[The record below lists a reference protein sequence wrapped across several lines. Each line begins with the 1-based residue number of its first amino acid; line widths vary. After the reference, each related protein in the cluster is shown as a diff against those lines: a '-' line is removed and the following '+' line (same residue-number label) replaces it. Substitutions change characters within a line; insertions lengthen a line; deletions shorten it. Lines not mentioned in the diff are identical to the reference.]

1 MADSRTTPISSAS
14 SSPAWVWV
22 RRIGLF
28 LLAYSVT
35 ALFLLVLPS
44 LTNYYLNLAYQL
56 AAAGGV
62 ALAIW
67 VWLPKL
73 RPVAV
78 GLFAGAVTYTVFMY
92 WLFDQVGR
100 GLDQI
105 G

>member
-1 MADSRTTPISSAS
+1 MADSRTIPTSSAS

-28 LLAYSVT
+28 LLAYSLT

-44 LTNYYLNLAYQL
+44 LTDYYLNLGYQL
-56 AAAGGV
+56 AAAAGV
-62 ALAIW
+62 SAAIW
-67 VWLPKL
+67 VWLPRL

-78 GLFAGAVTYTVFMY
+78 GLFAGALTYTVFMY
-92 WLFDQVGR
+92 WLFSQVGQ
-100 GLDQI
+100 GLDLI